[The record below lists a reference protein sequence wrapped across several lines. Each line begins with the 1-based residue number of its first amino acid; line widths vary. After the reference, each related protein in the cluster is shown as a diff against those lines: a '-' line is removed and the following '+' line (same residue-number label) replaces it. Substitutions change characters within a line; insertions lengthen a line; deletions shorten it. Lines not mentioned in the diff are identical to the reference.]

1 MKKDARKKSL
11 YGALL
16 RVNIIPLFL
25 LALVVTAFGAH
36 SFARAMNREVRK
48 GLQDLNTTILTM
60 YDQLYPGDYQVVT
73 VDDGLYMLKGEH
85 QINGDFSIID
95 TIKESTGV
103 DVTVFYQDVRVIT
116 TLYNDDGERMIGTKV
131 NAVVVRDVLETMEP
145 AFYPRVNIDG
155 TPYFAYYNPIINSD
169 GSLVG
174 MLFVAKPTQKVYE
187 SIWASILPM
196 ILLGIVAM
204 LLAGVVTIRFSG
216 SLLRTISSI
225 DRFLGNVTRGNL
237 DGTLDYEVLKR
248 EDELGEMGRY
258 ALNMQKSLVELVDK
272 DGLTGIDNRRSGEK
286 LLKEV
291 CKSKEE
297 EGVDFCVVLG
307 DIDYFKRV
315 NDTYGHACGDRVLV
329 EIAKIMQNGMK
340 GKGFVC
346 RWGGEE
352 FLLVYRD
359 YQLEK
364 AVAELEKLLQK
375 IREKEIEYEEER
387 IHITM
392 TFGIVQGTMDPMDT
406 MDTLDSML
414 SEADQKLYF
423 GKQNGR
429 NQIVP

>member
-1 MKKDARKKSL
+1 MKKDTRKKSL

-16 RVNIIPLFL
+16 RVNIIPIFL
-25 LALVVTAFGAH
+25 LALVITAFGAQ
-36 SFARAMNREVRK
+36 SFARAMNREVRR
-48 GLQDLNTTILTM
+48 GLENLNSTILTM
-60 YDQLYPGDYQVVT
+60 YDQLYPGDYQVLT
-73 VDDGLYMLKGEH
+73 VDGALYMLKGDH

-116 TLYNDDGERMIGTKV
+116 TVYNDDGERMIGTKV
-131 NAVVVRDVLETMEP
+131 NAVVVRDVLETMQP
-145 AFYPRVNIDG
+145 VFYPSVNIGG

-196 ILLGIVAM
+196 IFLGIAAV

-216 SLLRTISSI
+216 NLLRAISSI
-225 DRFLGNVTRGNL
+225 ERFLGNVARGNL
-237 DGTLDYEVLKR
+237 DGTLEYEVSKR

-258 ALNMQKSLVELVDK
+258 ALHMQKSLIELVNK
-272 DGLTGIDNRRSGEK
+272 DGLTGLDNRRSGEK
-286 LLKEV
+286 QLKEV
-291 CKSKEE
+291 CRSKAQ

-307 DIDYFKRV
+307 DIDYFKKV
-315 NDTYGHACGDRVLV
+315 NDVYGHACGDQVLM
-329 EIAKIMQNGMK
+329 EISQIMKRNMK

-352 FLLVYRD
+352 FLIVYRD
-359 YQLEK
+359 YKMEN
-364 AVAELEKLLQK
+364 AVKELENLLQE
-375 IREKEIEYEEER
+375 IRETEIEYQQEKV
-387 IHITM
+387 HVTM
-392 TFGIVQGTMDPMDT
+392 TFGMVQGTMDTP
-406 MDTLDSML
+406 DSML
-414 SEADQKLYF
+414 SEADQKLYI